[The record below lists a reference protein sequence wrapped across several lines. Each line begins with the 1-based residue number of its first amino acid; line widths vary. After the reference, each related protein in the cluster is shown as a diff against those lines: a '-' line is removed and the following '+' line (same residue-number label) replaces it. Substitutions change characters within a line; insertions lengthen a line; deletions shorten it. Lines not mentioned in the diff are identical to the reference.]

1 MKTIKEISSIE
12 TYSVR
17 HPVLREG
24 KSIDSCTFEGDDLES
39 TIHIGLYINAALVG
53 VVSVFE
59 NNHSFFDSKK
69 QFQVRGM
76 AVLKHHQK
84 MGYGE
89 ELLLEAENHAVK
101 YYGTLLWFNARENAV
116 GFYEKKGYQIS
127 GDSFSIDNIGKH
139 FVMYKNLNPIRF
151 QYA

>member
-1 MKTIKEISSIE
+1 MKTIKEISSLE

-24 KSIDSCTFEGDDLES
+24 QSMESCKFDGDDLTS
-39 TIHIGLYINAALVG
+39 TIHLGLYINAALVG

-59 NNHSFFDSKK
+59 KNYVFFDSKK
-69 QFQVRGM
+69 QFQVRGV

-101 YYGTLLWFNARENAV
+101 YYGTLIWFNARENAV
-116 GFYEKKGYQIS
+116 GFYKKKDYAIC
-127 GDSFSIDNIGKH
+127 GDPFFIENIGKH
-139 FVMYKNLNPIRF
+139 FVMYKNLNPIR
-151 QYA
+151 Y

>member
-1 MKTIKEISSIE
+1 MKTIKEISSLE

-24 KSIDSCTFEGDDLES
+24 QSMDSCKFDGDDLTS
-39 TIHIGLYINAALVG
+39 TIHLGLYINAALVG

-59 NNHSFFDSKK
+59 KNHVFFDSKK

-89 ELLLEAENHAVK
+89 ELLFEAENHAVK
-101 YYGTLLWFNARENAV
+101 YYGTLIWFNARENAV
-116 GFYEKKGYQIS
+116 GFYEKKGYQIC
-127 GDSFSIDNIGKH
+127 GDSFFIENIGKH
-139 FVMYKNLNPIRF
+139 FVMFKKLNPIRF
-151 QYA
+151 